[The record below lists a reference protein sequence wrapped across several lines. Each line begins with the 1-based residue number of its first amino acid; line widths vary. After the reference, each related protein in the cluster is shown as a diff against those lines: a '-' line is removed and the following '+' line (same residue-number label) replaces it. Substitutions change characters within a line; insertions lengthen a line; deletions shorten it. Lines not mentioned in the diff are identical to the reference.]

1 MRVTMGVT
9 RRKRHKKILERA
21 KGFHGAR
28 KLRYKVAKE
37 AVMHA
42 MAYEYRDRKLRK
54 RDFRSLWIVRINAFV
69 RAEGL
74 TYNRFIE
81 GLRKAQVTL
90 NRKALANMA
99 VENPEGMKQL
109 VELAK
114 KHVG

>member
-1 MRVTMGVT
+1 MRVSTSVV
-9 RRKRHKKILERA
+9 RHKRHKKILKRA

-28 KLRYKVAKE
+28 KLRIKAAKE

-69 RAEGL
+69 RGEGM

-81 GLRKAQVTL
+81 GLRKANVTL
-90 NRKALANMA
+90 NRKALANLA
-99 VENPEGMKQL
+99 VENPDAMKEL
-109 VELAK
+109 VALAK